1 MKIDKIYVLA
11 INHTQEKIDDIVS
24 RLEST
29 GFEPNTPFVIL
40 KGHNAYTDK
49 TPEGVG
55 VYEKWGIANS
65 WNKFWQMPVQTE
77 EVGCALSHIN
87 AWKTIT
93 NEGVERALILEEDFQ
108 PVNGMQFKDI
118 PEPNPKWPFVWDFLT
133 LGRWSFNY
141 HDDIKL
147 NDTYCIPG
155 LHYNMHAYILTNVGA
170 QKLVDYQ
177 LEKNIIPSDEFITA
191 TYLNHR
197 RQDIEELFP
206 IKTINALATC
216 KDLFEQLDH
225 KSMVSG
231 HTRD

>member
-65 WNKFWQMPVQTE
+65 WNKFWQMPVQTG

-118 PEPNPKWPFVWDFLT
+118 PETNIPLVCVPS
-133 LGRWSFNY
+133 SFNEITADELASAGFDVVIY
-141 HDDIKL
+141 ANHLMRASYKAMHETAMGILKNDCSVKVEDKLISIKEIL
-147 NDTYCIPG
+147 KLIPG
-155 LHYNMHAYILTNVGA
+155 T
-170 QKLVDYQ
+170 
-177 LEKNIIPSDEFITA
+177 E
-191 TYLNHR
+191 
-197 RQDIEELFP
+197 
-206 IKTINALATC
+206 
-216 KDLFEQLDH
+216 
-225 KSMVSG
+225 
-231 HTRD
+231 